1 MNEIIDCNIL
11 LIEDDLPLAG
21 LIQEYLDSQGYQIT
35 HIAKGLD
42 VHTLPEENSYDLILC
57 DVMLPDID
65 GFNLSNILEEKF
77 LCPIIFLTAL
87 SDDEDQ
93 IKGLELGAIDYIVKP
108 VEPNVLLAR
117 IRANLRKAQAHVSQ
131 DKIVISDLV
140 LDKKNKTVTLDGQL
154 LDLTSQ
160 DFELFWIFAQNQG
173 KLLSREFLFQAIIG
187 REYNGLDRTVDAR
200 TSRLRSKLES
210 FAIPG
215 LIIRTV
221 WGKGYLFTYTKSA
234 F

>member
-1 MNEIIDCNIL
+1 MNDVIDCHIL
-11 LIEDDLPLAG
+11 LIEDDLPLAE
-21 LIQEYLDSQGYQIT
+21 LIQEYLHAQGYQLT

-42 VHTLPEENSYDLILC
+42 IHNLDDNAAYDLILC

-65 GFNLSNILEEKF
+65 GFNLKETLEEKF

-117 IRANLRKAQAHVSQ
+117 IRANLRKTQAHVSQ
-131 DKIVISDLV
+131 DTITISDMV
-140 LDKKNKTVTLDGQL
+140 LDKKNKTATVDKQL

-160 DFELFWIFAQNQG
+160 DFEVLWVFAQNQG
-173 KLLSREFLFQAIIG
+173 KLLSREFLFQSIIG

-210 FAIPG
+210 FEIPG
-215 LIIRTV
+215 LVIRIV
-221 WGKGYLFTYTKSA
+221 WGKGYLFTYTKA
-234 F
+234 TR

>member
-1 MNEIIDCNIL
+1 MLVDCKIL
-11 LIEDDLPLAG
+11 LIEDDLPLAE
-21 LIQEYLDSQGYQIT
+21 LIQEYLSSQGFELT
-35 HIAKGLD
+35 HISKGLD
-42 VHTLPEENSYDLILC
+42 VHNIKDTDSYDLIVC

-65 GFNLSNILEEKF
+65 GFNLKSTLEQKF
-77 LCPIIFLTAL
+77 PCPIIFLTAL

-93 IKGLELGAIDYIVKP
+93 IRGLELGAIDYIVKP

-117 IRANLRKAQAHVSQ
+117 IKANLRKTQDFSAQ

-140 LDKKNKTVTLDGQL
+140 LDQNAKTATLSDQV

-160 DFELFWIFAQNQG
+160 DFDLLWVFAQNQG
-173 KLLSREFLFQAIIG
+173 KILSREQLFKLIIG

-200 TSRLRSKLES
+200 TSRLRSKLDS
-210 FAIPG
+210 LDIPG
-215 LIIRTV
+215 LVIRTV

-234 F
+234 E